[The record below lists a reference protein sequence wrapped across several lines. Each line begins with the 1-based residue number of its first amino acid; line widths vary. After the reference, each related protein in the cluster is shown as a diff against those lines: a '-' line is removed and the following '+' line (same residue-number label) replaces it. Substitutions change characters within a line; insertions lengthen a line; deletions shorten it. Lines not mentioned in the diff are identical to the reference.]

1 MMNQDNKLLNY
12 ANELEGLLRN
22 YLHCDYT
29 EFGVKAN
36 NNLIEDWK
44 SPISFALGYKLS
56 ESGNAQDIR
65 TDIDSFLGNQIY
77 AGSMQEIINKYEE
90 YGFDS
95 TDDADVYIQETINEL
110 RCLLQK

>member
-1 MMNQDNKLLNY
+1 MMNQDNKLMNY

-29 EFGVKAN
+29 EFGVKV
-36 NNLIEDWK
+36 
-44 SPISFALGYKLS
+44 S

-95 TDDADVYIQETINEL
+95 TDDAYVYIQETINEL